1 MTWRNQSYALPY
13 LHRPGRG
20 PAVLFVHGLGGA
32 KENFLHAV
40 QSPALA
46 DNTLLMFDT
55 PGTGLASFRPDA
67 NLDVSALA
75 EFTESVA
82 EQLISGSYVLAGA
95 SMGGLIALLQI
106 RRHGAGRLRG
116 LVNIEGNLA
125 SEDCMFSRRV
135 VPHSLESFVDD
146 VFEQMIEELRRST
159 FAGDRVIAH
168 NMALNVDARAY
179 HAYSFQTVA
188 ESDSGTL
195 LPEFLE
201 LPLPRLFL
209 HGEANRH
216 LSYLDRLRQG
226 NVQVVEVAGSGHF
239 LFYDNPIATF
249 AAIGHFVNML
259 G

>member
-1 MTWRNQSYALPY
+1 M
-13 LHRPGRG
+13 
-20 PAVLFVHGLGGA
+20 LFVHGLGGA

-46 DNTLLMFDT
+46 DNTLLMFDI
-55 PGTGLASFRPDA
+55 PGTGLAPFRPDD

-75 EFTESVA
+75 EFTERVA
-82 EQLISGSYVLAGA
+82 ERLITGSYVLAGA

-106 RRHGAGRLRG
+106 RRHGAERLLG
-116 LVNIEGNLA
+116 LVNVEGNL
-125 SEDCMFSRRV
+125 SGEDCMFSRRV
-135 VPHSLESFVDD
+135 IPHSLDAFVDG

-188 ESDSGTL
+188 ESDSGNL
-195 LPEFLE
+195 LPEFLG
-201 LPLPRLFL
+201 LPVPRLFL

-216 LSYLDRLRQG
+216 LSYLDRLRRG
-226 NVQVVEVAGSGHF
+226 NVQVVEVPDSGHF

-249 AAIGHFVNML
+249 EAIGHFVNML